1 VCARGWRRVAQG
13 TGPSLTAN
21 AGDGRRLAPDFPSS
35 IRFPCTSAP
44 ALIDRLH
51 VPQPYTDPSAGS
63 SPPPASTSAF
73 PSPFPFPLPLPL
85 CFLRPSLPPCAT
97 AAAPP
102 PRARPACA
110 RPPALLFSLSRR
122 DGPSL
127 ASAPATLPRDP
138 HHLAARISLL
148 TSRASFALDSTRL
161 DLPRLTSP
169 RPATRLYV
177 LCRPPPDRCGRPPIT
192 PPSSRS
198 SLPRPFDAPAT
209 TQACLDA
216 PQ

>member
-1 VCARGWRRVAQG
+1 MHFAAVCARGSLAAGGTGHRAQG

-63 SPPPASTSAF
+63 SPPPASASAF
-73 PSPFPFPLPLPL
+73 PSPFPFPL

-138 HHLAARISLL
+138 HHSSLL
-148 TSRASFALDSTRL
+148 ASRSSHLALPLHSTRL
-161 DLPRLTSP
+161 DSTYLDSPRL
-169 RPATRLYV
+169 A
-177 LCRPPPDRCGRPPIT
+177 PPPVFMSCAARRLTAAAALPSRLGRCH
-192 PPSSRS
+192 
-198 SLPRPFDAPAT
+198 AP
-209 TQACLDA
+209 L
-216 PQ
+216 